1 MDRAVGLLEIRAVDA
16 EQRTFEGIANSA
28 AVDSYETIIEPAGAT
43 FKLPLPLFFHDAGR
57 HDHGKPIGSV
67 IATEIR
73 NGMRWVRARIPAI
86 ADDGTDGGRSVKA
99 RVDAA
104 WADIKNGL
112 VRGLSIDFIP
122 LEPRNP
128 RAGSRIT
135 RWSWHGL
142 TVTPIPS
149 NTDATILAVR
159 SAFASLAALGDPTHT
174 NPGVSGPSLL
184 PRNGH
189 MTIAETITQHENS
202 RAAKVAQKQALM
214 DKAEKEGRTLDAT
227 ESESFD
233 TLTTEVRSIDEHLT
247 RLTTLKLDTEKKAV
261 PVNGTG
267 TEKAS
272 ESRSGVPIVRTRP
285 NTEPGIG
292 FARYV
297 MSLVACK
304 GSRSEAAA
312 YARERWGDAG
322 EEIAVAHRSAMMGR
336 AAVAPGTTVQAT
348 FAAPLVHVTFM
359 EEMLELLR
367 ASTLVERIPGLRRVP
382 FNISMPAQTA
392 GGTYKWVG
400 EGKLKPVTN
409 AQFSSVALALYKASG
424 IIVLTE
430 ELVRSSAPSAELVV
444 RNELRDGITRF
455 LDLQFIDPAVAAVA
469 TVNPASITNGV
480 AGTAASGTTE
490 AAARADL
497 RALIKTFVTN
507 NIGLDGVVLL
517 MNQSVAF
524 TLGTIVNAV
533 GAPAFPGITAQGGNI
548 LGIPVVTSN
557 TITAAVGIIGVHAP
571 SILLA
576 DEGGIEIDV
585 SREAS
590 LHLDSAPTDPPDA
603 TAVYTSLWQANLV
616 GLRVERF
623 IAWGK
628 ARSTAVDRIHTVAY
642 A

>member
-1 MDRAVGLLEIRAVDA
+1 
-16 EQRTFEGIANSA
+16 
-28 AVDSYETIIEPAGAT
+28 
-43 FKLPLPLFFHDAGR
+43 
-57 HDHGKPIGSV
+57 
-67 IATEIR
+67 
-73 NGMRWVRARIPAI
+73 
-86 ADDGTDGGRSVKA
+86 
-99 RVDAA
+99 
-104 WADIKNGL
+104 
-112 VRGLSIDFIP
+112 
-122 LEPRNP
+122 
-128 RAGSRIT
+128 
-135 RWSWHGL
+135 
-142 TVTPIPS
+142 
-149 NTDATILAVR
+149 
-159 SAFASLAALGDPTHT
+159 
-174 NPGVSGPSLL
+174 
-184 PRNGH
+184 
-189 MTIAETITQHENS
+189 MTIAEQITQHENS
-202 RAAKVAQKQALM
+202 RAAKVGQKQALM
-214 DKAEKEGRTLDAT
+214 DKAEKEGRTLDTA

-261 PVNGTG
+261 PVNGTT
-267 TEKAS
+267 TEKAT
-272 ESRSGVPIVRTRP
+272 ESRSGVPVVKVRS

-304 GSRSEAAA
+304 GNRSEAAEF
-312 YARERWGDAG
+312 ARERWGDAG
-322 EEIAVAHRSAMMGR
+322 EEIAVAHRSAMLGGR

-409 AQFSSVALALYKASG
+409 AQFAAVTLGQFKASG

-455 LDLQFIDPAVAAVA
+455 LDLQFIDPAIAAVA
-469 TVNPASITNGV
+469 AVNPASITNGV

-557 TITAAVGIIGVHAP
+557 TITAAVGIVAVHAP
-571 SILLA
+571 SVLLA

-590 LHLDSAPTDPPDA
+590 LSLDSAPTEPADA

-623 IAWGK
+623 ISWGK

>member
-1 MDRAVGLLEIRAVDA
+1 MD
-16 EQRTFEGIANSA
+16 
-28 AVDSYETIIEPAGAT
+28 
-43 FKLPLPLFFHDAGR
+43 
-57 HDHGKPIGSV
+57 
-67 IATEIR
+67 
-73 NGMRWVRARIPAI
+73 
-86 ADDGTDGGRSVKA
+86 
-99 RVDAA
+99 
-104 WADIKNGL
+104 
-112 VRGLSIDFIP
+112 
-122 LEPRNP
+122 
-128 RAGSRIT
+128 
-135 RWSWHGL
+135 
-142 TVTPIPS
+142 
-149 NTDATILAVR
+149 
-159 SAFASLAALGDPTHT
+159 
-174 NPGVSGPSLL
+174 
-184 PRNGH
+184 
-189 MTIAETITQHENS
+189 
-202 RAAKVAQKQALM
+202 
-214 DKAEKEGRTLDAT
+214 
-227 ESESFD
+227 ESESETFD
-233 TLTTEVRSIDEHLT
+233 TLDTEIRSIDEHLT
-247 RLTTLKLDTEKKAV
+247 RLESAKKDIEKRATPVPAKPGLKLASETRAGV
-261 PVNGTG
+261 PVVSV
-267 TEKAS
+267 K
-272 ESRSGVPIVRTRP
+272 P
-285 NTEPGIG
+285 NTEPGIQ
-292 FARYV
+292 FARAAIALMV
-297 MSLVACK
+297 CNGIK
-304 GSRSEAAA
+304 SEAAE

-322 EEIAVAHRSAMMGR
+322 EEIAVYHRSAMMHR
-336 AAVAPGTTVQAT
+336 APIAPGTTVQAT
-348 FAAPLVHVTFM
+348 FAAPLVQTTFM
-359 EEMLELLR
+359 DEMLELLR
-367 ASTLVERIPGLRRVP
+367 AATLVERIPGLRRVP

-409 AQFSSVALALYKASG
+409 AQFAAVTLGRFKASG

-430 ELVRSSAPSAELVV
+430 ELVRSSAPSAELIV
-444 RNELRDGITRF
+444 RNELRDGIVRF

-469 TVNPASITNGV
+469 ATNPASITNGV

-557 TITAAVGIIGVHAP
+557 TVTAAIGIVAVHAP

-590 LHLDSAPTDPPDA
+590 LSLDSAPTDPPDA

-623 IAWGK
+623 ISWGK
-628 ARSTAVDRIHTVAY
+628 VRSTAVDRIHTVAY

>member
-1 MDRAVGLLEIRAVDA
+1 MNRAVGLLEIRAVDA

-28 AVDSYETIIEPAGAT
+28 AVDTYETVIEPAGAS
-43 FKLPLPLFFHDAGR
+43 FKLPLPLFFHSAGK
-57 HDHGKPIGSV
+57 HDHAKPIGNV
-67 IATEIR
+67 IASEVR
-73 NGMRWVRARIPAI
+73 DGKRWVRAHVPTIT
-86 ADDGTDGGRSVKA
+86 DDGTPGGRSVKD

-122 LEPRNP
+122 LEPRSP
-128 RAGSRIT
+128 RPGSRVT

-159 SAFASLAALGDPTHT
+159 SAFLAASGGEG
-174 NPGVSGPSLL
+174 PGVSGDHSKLRHPK
-184 PRNGH
+184 
-189 MTIAETITQHENS
+189 MTIAEQLTQHENS
-202 RAAKVAQKQALM
+202 RAAKVARKQALM
-214 DKAEKEGRTLDAT
+214 DAAATAGTTLDETQA
-227 ESESFD
+227 EEYD
-233 TLTTEVRSIDEHLT
+233 TLTRDVESIDGHLT
-247 RLTTLKLDTEKKAV
+247 RLNTLKLDTESRAV
-261 PVNGTG
+261 PVNGNG
-267 TEKAS
+267 SKKAGD
-272 ESRSGVPIVRTRP
+272 SRAGVPVVSVRS

-297 MSLVACK
+297 MSLVACN
-304 GSRSEAAA
+304 GVRSEAAA
-312 YARERWGDAG
+312 YAREKWGDAG
-322 EEIAVAHRSAMMGR
+322 EEIAVAHRSALMGR
-336 AAVAPGTTVQAT
+336 APIAPGTTVQAT
-348 FAAPLVHVTFM
+348 FAAPLVATTFM
-359 EEMLELLR
+359 SEMLELLR
-367 ASTLVERIPGLRRVP
+367 AATLIERIPGLRRVP

-409 AQFSSVALALYKASG
+409 AQFASVTLGMFKASG

-430 ELVRSSAPSAELVV
+430 ELVKSSAPSAELVV
-444 RNELRDGITRF
+444 RNELRDGIVRF
-455 LDLQFIDPAVAAVA
+455 LDLQFIDPAIAAVA
-469 TVNPASITNGV
+469 ATNPASITNGV
-480 AGTAASGTTE
+480 AGTIASGTTE

-497 RALIKTFVTN
+497 RALVKTFVTN
-507 NIGLDGVVLL
+507 NIGLNGVVLL
-517 MNQSVAF
+517 MNESVAF
-524 TLGTIVNAV
+524 TLGTIVNSV
-533 GAPAFPGITAQGGNI
+533 GAPAFPGITAAGGNI

-557 TITAAVGIIGVHAP
+557 TITAAVGIVAVHAP

-576 DEGGIEIDV
+576 DEGGIEIDI

-590 LHLDSAPTDPPDA
+590 LSLDSAPTDPADA

-616 GLRVERF
+616 GLRVERY
-623 IAWGK
+623 ISWGK